1 MSKFFQAKAFLS
13 YWLNCVDEHSLHSPF
28 FYDFYTKV
36 VKKKAL
42 PNPEAENLRTQLL
55 NSKRTIDINDLG
67 AGSVLNSNQRQIKD
81 IAKYSLSDAKF
92 SALYS
97 RVINFYQC
105 KHIIELGTC
114 LGINTLYLAESPNT
128 QLSTFE
134 GAEALI
140 NLSKDTFAFAKANH
154 IKIIEGNLDETLE
167 AYLRNNSKIDFAF
180 VDANH
185 THEAVMRY
193 FRLILKASHEKTI
206 IVFDD
211 IHLNVSMEKAWN
223 EIKNDSLVY
232 ASADLFRCG
241 FIFLDPSLNRNHKV
255 LQF

>member
-1 MSKFFQAKAFLS
+1 VSKFFQAKAFLS

-28 FYDFYTKV
+28 FYDFHTKV
-36 VKKKAL
+36 VKKKAQL
-42 PNPEAENLRTQLL
+42 NPEAENLRKQLL
-55 NSKRTIDINDLG
+55 NSTQTIDINDLG
-67 AGSVLNSNQRQIKD
+67 AGSVINSRQRQIKD
-81 IAKYSLSDAKF
+81 IAKHSLSDAKF

-97 RVINFYQC
+97 RVIQFYHC

-128 QLSTFE
+128 HLSTFE

-154 IKIIEGNLDETLE
+154 IKMIEGNLDETLE

-185 THEAVMRY
+185 TYEAAMRY

-211 IHLNVSMEKAWN
+211 IHLNAGMEKAWN
-223 EIKNDSLVY
+223 EMKNDSLVY

>member
-28 FYDFYTKV
+28 FYDFHTKV
-36 VKKKAL
+36 VKKKAQL
-42 PNPEAENLRTQLL
+42 NPEAENLRKQLL
-55 NSKRTIDINDLG
+55 DSTRTIDINDLG
-67 AGSVLNSNQRQIKD
+67 AGSVINSRQRQVKD

-97 RVINFYQC
+97 RVIQFYQC
-105 KHIIELGTC
+105 EHVIELGTC
-114 LGINTLYLAESPNT
+114 LGINTLYLAESQNT
-128 QLSTFE
+128 KLSTFE

-140 NLSKDTFAFAKANH
+140 SLAKDTFSFAKARV
-154 IKIIEGNLDETLE
+154 KLIEGDINETLE
-167 AYLRNNSKIDFAF
+167 DYLRTHPKLDFAF

-185 THEAVMRY
+185 RYEAVMRY
-193 FRLILKASHEKTI
+193 FRLILKASHDKTI
-206 IVFDD
+206 IVLDD
-211 IHLNVSMEKAWN
+211 IHLNAGMEKAWH